1 MGNDTSYGR
10 RDNPGCENAGRENR
24 KDAPLRGGD
33 GGPVRNFLGRASLLA
48 RGESEREVASPR
60 SNLANREFGQFP
72 AKETAFCP

>member
-1 MGNDTSYGR
+1 MGNDTSGGR
-10 RDNPGCENAGRENR
+10 RDNTGCENAGRENR

-33 GGPVRNFLGRASLLA
+33 GGPVRDFLGRASLLA

-60 SNLANREFGQFP
+60 SSLVKRESGQFP